1 VAIIGS
7 IFKKAIAAIACGEY
21 MLDANVLEKL
31 AGIEERYN
39 QLNELMADPEVA
51 TDNTKLQSFVKE
63 QNQIARV
70 VEKYREYAQV
80 LRGIKEAEE
89 VLRESND
96 AEFRELAQMELEEL
110 RARIEPMDD
119 EVKLLLL
126 PVDPND
132 EKDVIV
138 EIRAGEGGDEAGL
151 FAADLFRAYTR
162 YAEVKGWKTE
172 VINSNE
178 NAAGGYKEI
187 VFEIHGDG
195 AYSRMKY
202 EGGVHRVQRVPAT
215 EARGRIHTS
224 TATVAVLPEVEDTEL
239 DIRAEDYRVDVFRAS
254 GHGGQGVNTTD
265 SAVRIT
271 YKPGTP
277 EQMVVT
283 CQDTRSQIKNR
294 ERAMG
299 VLRSRLY
306 AIEQEKRHKELGSS
320 RMAQVGTGERAEKI
334 RTYNFPQDRVT
345 DHRIGQNF
353 SNIPIIL
360 SGDLD
365 RMIDALTVAD
375 NAERLQA
382 VST

>member
-1 VAIIGS
+1 
-7 IFKKAIAAIACGEY
+7 
-21 MLDANVLEKL
+21 MLDSKVLEKL

-39 QLNELMADPEVA
+39 QLNELMADPDVA
-51 TDNTKLQSFVKE
+51 TDITKLQSYVKE
-63 QNQIARV
+63 QNQIV
-70 VEKYREYAQV
+70 SLVEKYREYAHA
-80 LRGIKEAEE
+80 LRGIREAEE
-89 VLRESND
+89 MLRDSSD
-96 AEFRELAQMELEEL
+96 PDLRELAQMELDEL
-110 RARIEPMDD
+110 RSRVDSLDD
-119 EVKLLLL
+119 EIKLLLL
-126 PVDPND
+126 PRDPND

-151 FAADLFRAYTR
+151 FAADLFRAYSR
-162 YAEVKGWKTE
+162 YAEIKGWKIE
-172 VINSNE
+172 VINANE
-178 NAAGGYKEI
+178 NAAGGFKEI
-187 VFEIHGDG
+187 IFEIHGEG

-224 TATVAVLPEVEDTEL
+224 TATVAVLPEVEDADVE
-239 DIRAEDYRVDVFRAS
+239 IRAEDYRIDVFRSS

-277 EQMVVT
+277 EQMIVT

-294 ERAMG
+294 ERAMA

-306 AIEQEKRHKELGSS
+306 AIEQEKRQKELGSS
-320 RMAQVGTGERAEKI
+320 RIAQVGTGERAEKI

-353 SNIPIIL
+353 SNIPAIL
-360 SGDLD
+360 AGELD

-382 VST
+382 VSA

>member
-1 VAIIGS
+1 
-7 IFKKAIAAIACGEY
+7 

-51 TDNTKLQSFVKE
+51 TDNAKLQSFVKE

-96 AEFRELAQMELEEL
+96 ADFRELAQMELDEL

-126 PVDPND
+126 PIDPND

-187 VFEIHGDG
+187 VFEIHGEG

-224 TATVAVLPEVEDTEL
+224 TATVAVLPEVEDAEL

-294 ERAMG
+294 ERAMA

-306 AIEQEKRHKELGSS
+306 AIEQEKRQKELGSS

-353 SNIPIIL
+353 SNIPMIL

-365 RMIDALTVAD
+365 RLIDALTVAD

-382 VST
+382 VSA

>member
-1 VAIIGS
+1 
-7 IFKKAIAAIACGEY
+7 
-21 MLDANVLEKL
+21 MLDAKVLEKL
-31 AGIEERYN
+31 AGIEERYH
-39 QLNELMADPEVA
+39 QLNELMAEPDVA
-51 TDNTKLQSFVKE
+51 TDIAKLQSYVKE
-63 QNQIARV
+63 QNQIAPL
-70 VEKYREYAQV
+70 VEKYREYSHALQGIRDTEDM
-80 LRGIKEAEE
+80 LRDNSDPE
-89 VLRESND
+89 LRE
-96 AEFRELAQMELEEL
+96 LGQMELDEL
-110 RARIEPMDD
+110 RARIDALDD
-119 EVKLLLL
+119 EIKLLLL
-126 PVDPND
+126 PRDPND
-132 EKDVIV
+132 EKDVII

-151 FAADLFRAYTR
+151 FAADLFRAYSR
-162 YAEVKGWKTE
+162 YAELKGWKIE

-178 NAAGGYKEI
+178 NAAGGFKEI
-187 VFEIHGDG
+187 VFEIHGEG

-224 TATVAVLPEVEDTEL
+224 TATVAVLPEVEDADVE
-239 DIRAEDYRVDVFRAS
+239 IRAEDYRVDVYRSS

-277 EQMVVT
+277 EQMIVT

-294 ERAMG
+294 ERALS

-306 AIEQEKRHKELGSS
+306 AIEQEKRQKELGSS
-320 RMAQVGTGERAEKI
+320 RIAQVGTGERAEKI

-353 SNIPIIL
+353 SNIPAIL
-360 SGDLD
+360 AGELD
-365 RMIDALTVAD
+365 RMIDALTVVD

-382 VST
+382 VSV